1 MNPVEA
7 KEVID
12 LLARGI
18 APTTGEILPEDGPL
32 SDVRVVRAL
41 LLASDA
47 LASPDG
53 TGVQARTRPPQA
65 GTSWSDAE
73 DERLTKAYDSGTP
86 INELARLHERTR
98 GAVRS
103 RLKKLGKL
111 QDES

>member
-41 LLASDA
+41 LLASNA

-53 TGVQARTRPPQA
+53 TRCAGSHPTCRRPVNHGPTPRT
-65 GTSWSDAE
+65 
-73 DERLTKAYDSGTP
+73 SG
-86 INELARLHERTR
+86 
-98 GAVRS
+98 
-103 RLKKLGKL
+103 
-111 QDES
+111 

>member
-53 TGVQARTRPPQA
+53 TGVQARTRPAA
-65 GTSWSDAE
+65 G
-73 DERLTKAYDSGTP
+73 RY
-86 INELARLHERTR
+86 IMVRRR
-98 GAVRS
+98 GRAANQGIRF
-103 RLKKLGKL
+103 RHAD
-111 QDES
+111 Q

>member
-1 MNPVEA
+1 MTPAEA

-47 LASPDG
+47 LAAMDEN
-53 TGVQARTRPPQA
+53 GVAARSRPAQA
-65 GTSWSDAE
+65 GTSWSDDE
-73 DERLTKAYDSGTP
+73 DERLARAYDSGTP
-86 INELARLHERTR
+86 VNELARLHERTR
-98 GAVRS
+98 GAIRS

-111 QDES
+111 EDDA